1 MTISPKMT
9 ILNVEDYAMSREA
22 TSELLRQA
30 GFEIVEAA
38 TGAEALCLVAAAPPD
53 LVLLDAGLP
62 DISGDEVCQRLKADL
77 TTAAIP
83 VLQISG
89 SYSEQA
95 GRGDELKRSADG
107 YLLKPVEAE
116 ELIATIKALLFGQDS
131 SESDSPVESSMLLK
145 QKLSIPPAT
154 LSGLWVLVVEDGEDM
169 RELMS
174 LILEQYGARVTTAAS
189 AAEALGFFEQV
200 ATAPYNVTTARS
212 YPDLLISDLGM
223 PDEDGYSL
231 IRRVRRLDPQCGG
244 QIPAVALTG
253 YNQVKDRIQ
262 ALAAGFQRYV
272 TKPIEP
278 DELVMVVKSLVDRRC
293 HAGSIAAGI
302 HRELNVK

>member
-38 TGAEALCLVAAAPPD
+38 TGAEALHLVATAPPD

-89 SYSEQA
+89 SYSEQT
-95 GRGDELKRSADG
+95 GRGDGLKGSADG

-116 ELIATIKALLFGQDS
+116 EMIVTVKALLFGS
-131 SESDSPVESSMLLK
+131 SGSDSPVESSMRLK

-174 LILEQYGARVTTAAS
+174 LILEQHGARVTTAAS

-200 ATAPYNVTTARS
+200 APAPYSVTTARS

-253 YNQVKDRIQ
+253 YNHVKDRVQ

-293 HAGSIAAGI
+293 RAGSVSAGI
-302 HRELNVK
+302 HREL